1 MIGNS
6 VLFQLFSI
14 SDLHRMGRPLPP
26 AVTVLLPGATPG
38 TPSTPNSR
46 RLRNAVD
53 TVFPQLLAQGL
64 AHHECAQQVA
74 PLLTLASDPAFRDAR
89 RSGVGLFL
97 DGRDFFCFEVPPTVP
112 ETVIVSRHFHIR
124 PLLPWLM
131 EPREFVILEL
141 ASGAIRTMRCR
152 EGKLSEL
159 RLPRGVPLC
168 FDSMQVDEDIP
179 KKNFENAISFGI
191 ASANEARRLQ
201 FFCTMLD
208 RSLHSYLQDLGVPL
222 ILAGAEHMIAAYKKE
237 NTYPMTVPQ
246 SVAGNIDLLPEEVV
260 IGKANQLIH
269 AQRMEEAARH
279 LVAMEEYVP
288 GDRWSTSVNAVLRA
302 AIQGRVWRLF
312 VADGAE
318 VRGDFLEAI
327 GKPGKAPFL
336 EEDLLN
342 CAATETLLHGGEVF
356 LVEPELLPS
365 QAPVAGLFRYS
376 LGPSAGEE

>member
-1 MIGNS
+1 
-6 VLFQLFSI
+6 
-14 SDLHRMGRPLPP
+14 MGRPLPP
-26 AVTVLLPGATPG
+26 AVSVLLPGTAADELAV
-38 TPSTPNSR
+38 PNSR
-46 RLRNAVD
+46 RLRSAVD
-53 TVFPQLLAQGL
+53 AVFPQLMAQGL

-74 PLLTLASDPAFRDAR
+74 PLLNLASDPAFREAR
-89 RSGVGLFL
+89 RSGVALFL
-97 DGRDFFCFEVPPTVP
+97 DGRDFFCFEVPASVP
-112 ETVIVSRHFHIR
+112 ETVVVGRHFHVR

-131 EPREFVILEL
+131 EPREFIILQMD
-141 ASGAIRTMRCR
+141 AGAIRTLRCR

-159 RLPRGVPLC
+159 RLPRGVPVC
-168 FDSMQVDEDIP
+168 FDSMLIDEDIP

-191 ASANEARRLQ
+191 ASANEQRRLQ

-208 RSLHSYLQDLGVPL
+208 RSLHSYLQDLNVPL
-222 ILAGAEHMIAAYKKE
+222 VLAGSDRMISAYKKE

-246 SVAGNIDLLPEEVV
+246 AIFANVDQLPEDEV
-260 IGKANQLIH
+260 IEKARQLIH

-312 VADGAE
+312 VAEGAS
-318 VRGDFLEAI
+318 VTGDFLEAI
-327 GKPGKAPFL
+327 GKAGKTPHL

-342 CAATETLLHGGEVF
+342 CAIAETLLHGGEVF

-376 LGPSAGEE
+376 LGPAGAEE

>member
-1 MIGNS
+1 M
-6 VLFQLFSI
+6 F
-14 SDLHRMGRPLPP
+14 PL
-26 AVTVLLPGATPG
+26 LL
-38 TPSTPNSR
+38 
-46 RLRNAVD
+46 
-53 TVFPQLLAQGL
+53 QQGL

-74 PLLTLASDPAFRDAR
+74 PLLSLASDAAFRDAR
-89 RSGVGLFL
+89 RSGVALFL
-97 DGRDFFCFEVPPTVP
+97 DGRDFFCFEVPAGVP
-112 ETVIVSRHFHIR
+112 ETVAVGRHFHIR
-124 PLLPWLM
+124 PLLSWLT

-152 EGKLSEL
+152 EGKLNEL
-159 RLPRGVPLC
+159 RLPRGVPVC
-168 FDSMQVDEDIP
+168 FDSMLVDEDIP

-191 ASANEARRLQ
+191 ASANEGRRLQ

-222 ILAGAEHMIAAYKKE
+222 VLAGAEHMIAAYKKE

-246 SVAGNIDLLPEEVV
+246 SIHGNVELLSEEVV
-260 IGKANQLIH
+260 IAKARQMIH

-302 AIQGRVWRLF
+302 AIQGRIWRLF
-312 VADGAE
+312 ISEDAV
-318 VRGDFLEAI
+318 VPGDFLEAL
-327 GKPGKAPFL
+327 GKTGKAPHL

-365 QAPVAGLFRYS
+365 QAPVAALFRYS
-376 LGPSAGEE
+376 LGPGAGD